1 VKEKISATFALTIA
15 GLFLLATTYVNVAW
29 IVFRWNN
36 PLCNDSAFRRHF
48 VSVMAFKRF
57 PQYQPVSD
65 SGGSK

>member
-1 VKEKISATFALTIA
+1 MKRKTS
-15 GLFLLATTYVNVAW
+15 LFLALATVVVFLLFPVYVNVAW
-29 IVFRWNN
+29 IVFQRNN

>member
-1 VKEKISATFALTIA
+1 MKEKTSATFALTIA

-29 IVFRWNN
+29 IVFQRNN

-48 VSVMAFKRF
+48 VSVMAFKMF

-65 SGGSK
+65 SGGPK